1 MGMSNEMAPGIVALS
16 PTGPVTYIL
25 DASNTSLTQV
35 QLAVPV
41 TEFLVIGEDIKSVSL
56 NESPVLVAD
65 ITPESLNWLGNVIV
79 LVSQPQ
85 DVVVVDS
92 SSVLDSSVAQ
102 QWYGDSATASTALE
116 SLSQFVTNLLSQDN
130 GDDEPLP
137 VEICEDL
144 TIDTQDENDNAQ
156 RWVQDS
162 IISVAALNSLESY
175 AQSHETSKSE

>member
-1 MGMSNEMAPGIVALS
+1 MSNEMAPGIVALS

-41 TEFLVIGEDIKSVSL
+41 TEFVVIGEDIKSVSL
-56 NESPVLVAD
+56 SENPVLVAD
-65 ITPESLNWLGNVIV
+65 IAPESLNWLGNNVIV
-79 LVSQPQ
+79 LVNQPQ

-92 SSVLDSSVAQ
+92 SSVPDGSVAQ

-130 GDDEPLP
+130 GDEPLP
-137 VEICEDL
+137 VEICEEDL
-144 TIDTQDENDNAQ
+144 TVETQDENDNAQ

>member
-41 TEFLVIGEDIKSVSL
+41 TEFVVIGEDIKSVSL
-56 NESPVLVAD
+56 SESPVLVAD
-65 ITPESLNWLGNVIV
+65 IAPESLNWLGNNVIV
-79 LVSQPQ
+79 LVNQPQ

-92 SSVLDSSVAQ
+92 SVPDGSVAQ

-130 GDDEPLP
+130 GDEPLP

-144 TIDTQDENDNAQ
+144 TVETQDENEDAQ